1 MGATPDYGVSDVAG
15 NVLEWTSSL
24 WGKSLAKPD
33 FGYPFNPKDGREN
46 QDVPSESPVPYEAK
60 PLTQEKP

>member
-1 MGATPDYGVSDVAG
+1 VRHELFAPTNSLSNMAD

-33 FGYPFNPKDGREN
+33 FG
-46 QDVPSESPVPYEAK
+46 
-60 PLTQEKP
+60 